1 MTLFLIFLFLPVV
14 EGLNSLLME
23 STNKGLLSGFKVE
36 NNNEFKLTHLKFVDD
51 MLWANIRTLKVS

>member
-51 MLWANIRTLKVS
+51 ML